1 MSDRDINES
10 VESNLKLM
18 TWKEFNAKYSTKR
31 DVWRLL
37 SGECRWYLPPEDTV
51 TIWHLKELARGERTH
66 IKRG

>member
-1 MSDRDINES
+1 
-10 VESNLKLM
+10 M

-37 SGECRWYLPPEDTV
+37 SGECRWYIPAEETV

-66 IKRG
+66 IKRGKQKTIHLP